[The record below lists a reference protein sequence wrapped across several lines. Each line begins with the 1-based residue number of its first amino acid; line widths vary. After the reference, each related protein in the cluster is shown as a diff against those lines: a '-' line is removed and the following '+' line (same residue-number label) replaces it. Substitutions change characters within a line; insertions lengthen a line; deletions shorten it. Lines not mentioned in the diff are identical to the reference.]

1 MEKIN
6 IEGID
11 ETIYKGICDNGLE
24 VYIWPS
30 EKVKTTYMTLSVK
43 YGSLDTEFKVDGKQ
57 YNVSNGTAHFL
68 EHIKFN
74 QKDGTSAHEYFT
86 KLGADTNAFTTFKYT
101 SYLVYTI
108 DNIKENLCHLL
119 DFVFE
124 PFFNN
129 KMIQKE
135 KGIIIEEAKM
145 GKDSPGTLSYFGVNQ
160 ALFQKSKY
168 RNFVTG
174 DVDDIKKISL
184 NDIKIVYD
192 SFYVPNNMFLCITG
206 NVNPL
211 EIFEIVKENQ
221 KDNQKSEHKVEKI
234 KTSEPEEVNEVYKK
248 IKSNLMSPMGTIALK
263 IPKKK
268 FKGYTDL
275 DIKEYLSLALNINFG
290 STSEFKDEL
299 MSSKLVTGLGT
310 NVSISD
316 GYVII
321 KINFDSRFPD
331 EIVKMI
337 EDKLNNLELSKKD
350 FTRKVNASV
359 ATCILAFE
367 DVEIVNSTIQ
377 EQLIN
382 YDKIIYDYKTYLENL
397 DYKIL
402 EDITKK
408 INMDN
413 KVTFIM
419 VPNK

>member
-6 IEGID
+6 IEGIN
-11 ETIYKGICDNGLE
+11 ETIYKGTCDNGLE
-24 VYIWPS
+24 VYVWPS

-43 YGSLDTEFKVDGKQ
+43 YGSLDTEFKVDGKK
-57 YNVSNGTAHFL
+57 YEVSNGTAHFL

-145 GKDSPGTLSYFGVNQ
+145 GKDSPGTLNYFGVNQ
-160 ALFQKSKY
+160 ALFKKSKY
-168 RNFVTG
+168 RNFITG

-184 NDIKIVYD
+184 SDIKIVYD

-206 NVNPL
+206 NVNPF

-221 KDNQKSEHKVEKI
+221 KDNQKSEHKIEKI
-234 KTSEPEEVNEVYKK
+234 KTSEPEEVNEKYKK
-248 IKSNLMSPMGTIALK
+248 IKSNLMSPMGTVALK
-263 IPKKK
+263 ISKKK

-290 STSEFKDEL
+290 STSDFKDKL
-299 MSSKLVTGLGT
+299 MSSKLITGLGT

-321 KINFDSRFPD
+321 KINFDSKFPD

-337 EDKLNNLELSKKD
+337 EDKINNLELSKKD
-350 FTRKVNASV
+350 FVRKVNASV

-367 DVEIVNSTIQ
+367 DVETVNSMIQ
-377 EQLIN
+377 EGIIN
-382 YDKIIYDYKTYLENL
+382 YDKILYDYKTYLENL
-397 DYKIL
+397 DYTTL

-413 KVTFIM
+413 KTTFIM